1 MGAIA
6 GGGGR
11 GKRMG
16 DSQKGGS
23 QRGIHRGGI
32 TEEGFRKWEGHR
44 GGVTEGGEG
53 ENFTPLSPMYS
64 AILKDNI
71 CRQKR
76 ESLEEKNNILNAI
89 IFLVAL
95 GLI

>member
-1 MGAIA
+1 MRGHRR
-6 GGGGR
+6 GGGGQRWGFTGGR
-11 GKRMG
+11 GV
-16 DSQKGGS
+16 
-23 QRGIHRGGI
+23 
-32 TEEGFRKWEGHR
+32 TEGEGHR